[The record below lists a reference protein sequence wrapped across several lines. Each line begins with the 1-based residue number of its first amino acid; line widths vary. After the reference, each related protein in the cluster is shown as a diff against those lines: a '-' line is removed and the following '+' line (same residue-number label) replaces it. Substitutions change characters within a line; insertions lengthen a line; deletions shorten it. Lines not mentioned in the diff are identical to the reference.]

1 VLAARLTAR
10 DRWILRML
18 AEHRVLTTDHLRALA
33 FAGSLRYT
41 QTRLRHLAQLGLI
54 ASFRRHTPTGSVPS
68 HWVLQHPGRVVLA
81 AEDDHPA
88 PTRDT
93 RQVGRGLALAHNR
106 QLAHQ
111 LGVNTCLTYLAT
123 ATGSGANREA
133 SGPSGRNDAAPGRL
147 ELWWGQA
154 RCTRHFPTA
163 RPDAY
168 AVWATGHPTTPTAGH
183 SQRVDRVAF
192 FLEYDSG
199 TETLARLSWKL
210 VGYHHLAASTAITTP
225 LLVWLPTPGR
235 EHTARHA
242 LTAALAALPHPRL
255 VPVATAHPARGAR
268 PELGWDPEHPTWSP
282 LYPPEVYPPA
292 AGSRP
297 GGAGSGAGLPGPV
310 ARVSVTAL
318 AGLWPLPRHTHHG
331 RVHHGGVHG
340 LAATANP
347 SDHEIAAPPPTPPT
361 VIPIRRPRAT

>member
-1 VLAARLTAR
+1 MLAARLTAR

-18 AEHRVLTTDHLRALA
+18 AEHRVFTTDHVRALA

-41 QTRLRHLAQLGLI
+41 QTRLRQLAELGLV
-54 ASFRRHTPTGSVPS
+54 ASFRRPTPTGSVPG
-68 HWVLQHPGRVVLA
+68 HWVLQHAGRVVLA

-88 PTRDT
+88 PARDA
-93 RQVGRGLALAHNR
+93 RQVGHGLALAHNR

-111 LGVNTCLTYLAT
+111 LGVNTCLTHLAT
-123 ATGSGANREA
+123 T
-133 SGPSGRNDAAPGRL
+133 PGRGTGGTSGTALGWL

-192 FLEYDSG
+192 FLEYDTG

-210 VGYHHLAASTAITTP
+210 AGYHHLAATTAITTP

-242 LTAALAALPHPRL
+242 LAATLAALPHPRL
-255 VPVATAHPARGAR
+255 LPIATAHPTPGAR
-268 PELGWDPEHPTWSP
+268 PELGWQPEHPTWSP
-282 LYPPEVYPPA
+282 LYPPEVYPQGPA
-292 AGSRP
+292 AQ
-297 GGAGSGAGLPGPV
+297 
-310 ARVSVTAL
+310 VSVTAI
-318 AGLWPLPRHTHHG
+318 AALWPLPCHTHHG
-331 RVHHGGVHG
+331 RVHHHGVHG
-340 LAATANP
+340 PAATTGP
-347 SDHEIAAPPPTPPT
+347 GDCEIGAPPPTPPA
-361 VIPIRRPRAT
+361 VISIRRPGAT